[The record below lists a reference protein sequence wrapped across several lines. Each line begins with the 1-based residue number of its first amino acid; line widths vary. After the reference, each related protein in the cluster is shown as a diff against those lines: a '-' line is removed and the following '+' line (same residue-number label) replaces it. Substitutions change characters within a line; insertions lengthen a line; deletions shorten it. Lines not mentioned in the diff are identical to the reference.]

1 MRGPKAF
8 KYASHTR
15 HVRTILKPREIIDRR
30 AVAAALQTIARGEG
44 SDSARRAAFLECL
57 KAVIK
62 AGDDEIRQ
70 RLDGS
75 KHTGNDCVAER
86 SFLMDQVIRILFDHA
101 LDHLVR
107 RGVPTTGERI
117 AVLAIGGYG
126 RGELAPMS
134 DVDLLFLLP
143 YKETPFTEQLVE
155 FILYSLWDVGLK
167 VGQAV
172 RSIDENIV
180 HAKADV
186 VVRTSL
192 LDARWIWGDQDLA
205 AEFKAR
211 FQKDIVDGSG
221 AQFVQAKLAE
231 RDARHEKTGD
241 SRYRLEPNVKDDKGG
256 LRDLHTLYWIARYL
270 YGVSDVRR
278 LADMNVIDDDAA
290 GRFAKAHEFLNTVR
304 CHLHYI
310 SGRGDNRLTFDLQ
323 REIARKMNFADRA
336 GSTATERFMRYY
348 FLIARDVGDLTR
360 VFITMLEE
368 KGRRKPLLR
377 LPSALRRR
385 KIGGFV
391 VDGGRIALTE
401 DDIDAKPMRLLQ
413 IFRVAQ
419 QNNLD
424 FQPDALRLIGRH
436 AKRVTALRNHE
447 AANAV
452 FMDILTEPLGAE
464 NTLRTMSEAGVFGRF
479 VPDFARV
486 VAQMQYDM
494 YHVYTTDEHTIRAIG
509 ILNRIEQGKLKDQL
523 PVASDVI
530 HKVQSRRALYVA
542 VMLHDIAKGRGGDHS
557 DIGADIALDL
567 CPRLGLTGEETES
580 VSWLVRH
587 HLLMSNTAFKRDL
600 DDPQTITAFCDAV
613 QSPERL
619 RLLLVLTCA
628 DIRAVGPNVWNNWKA
643 TLLRELYHRADEY
656 MSGAQNTASR
666 DVRVAACRQALW
678 ERLSDWPEEDRET
691 FVASASPAYLVT
703 YDLETQDRHM
713 RFIRAAEAKKQN
725 VAVSFAV
732 ENKRDVTSMLIYTPD
747 HPGLFAKIAGALALS
762 GVSIV
767 DAKIL
772 TLSNGMALD
781 TFYIQDY
788 DGATLAQESRLDR
801 IEARVI
807 QALEGRIRLTQELAR
822 TAVLRIPSR
831 ASAMEV
837 PPRVFIDNTASK
849 VCTVI
854 EINGHDRPGFLYDVT
869 KTLTDLGLQIA
880 SAHISTYGERVVD
893 VFYVKDVFGM
903 RVEND
908 TKLRQ
913 IRDALGKAI
922 GVAAS
927 DVSVQAPVRREVV
940 TATAAE

>member
-1 MRGPKAF
+1 M
-8 KYASHTR
+8 
-15 HVRTILKPREIIDRR
+15 RTILKPRDIIDRR
-30 AVAAALQTIARGEG
+30 AVAAALDAIAK
-44 SDSARRAAFLECL
+44 SDEPDTVRRAKFLDAL
-57 KAVIK
+57 KAALK
-62 AGDDEIRQ
+62 SGDDEIRR
-70 RLDGS
+70 RLEGG
-75 KHTGNDCVAER
+75 KHAGTDCVSER
-86 SFLMDQVIRILFDHA
+86 SFLMDQIIRVLFDHA
-101 LDHLVR
+101 IDHLIR

-126 RGELAPMS
+126 RGELAPLS
-134 DVDLLFLLP
+134 DIDLLFLLP
-143 YKETPFTEQLVE
+143 YKETPFSEQLVE
-155 FILYSLWDVGLK
+155 FILYSLWDAGLK

-172 RSIDENIV
+172 RSIDENIL

-186 VVRTSL
+186 TVRTSL
-192 LDARWIWGDQDLA
+192 LDARWIWGDQALA
-205 AEFKAR
+205 AELKAR

-256 LRDLHTLYWIARYL
+256 LRDLHTLYWIAKYL

-278 LADMNVIDDDAA
+278 LADLGLIDDDAA
-290 GRFAKAHEFLNTVR
+290 ARFAKAHEFLNTVR
-304 CHLHYI
+304 CHLHYL
-310 SGRGDNRLTFDLQ
+310 SGRPDNRLTFDLQ
-323 REIARKMNFADRA
+323 REIATKMNFADRA
-336 GSTATERFMRYY
+336 GSVATERFMRYY

-377 LPSALRRR
+377 LPTALRRR
-385 KIGGFV
+385 KISGFV
-391 VDGGRIALTE
+391 VEGGRISLNE
-401 DDIDAKPMRLLQ
+401 DDIATKPIKLLQ
-413 IFRVAQ
+413 IFRTAQ
-419 QNNLD
+419 VHKLD
-424 FQPDALRLIGRH
+424 FQPDALRLIARH
-436 AKRVTALRNHE
+436 AKRAATLRNHE
-447 AANAV
+447 DANAI
-452 FMDILTEPLGAE
+452 FMDILTDPQGSE
-464 NTLRTMSEAGVFGRF
+464 NTLRLMNEAGVFGRF
-479 VPDFARV
+479 IPDFARV

-494 YHVYTTDEHTIRAIG
+494 YHVYTTDEHTIRAVG
-509 ILNRIEQGKLKDQL
+509 ILNRIEQGKLTEQL
-523 PVASDVI
+523 PIASDVI

-557 DIGADIALDL
+557 DLGADIALEL

-600 DDPQTITAFCDAV
+600 DDPQTIATFADAV

-656 MSGAQNTASR
+656 MSGAQNTATR
-666 DVRVAACRQALW
+666 DVRVAASRQALLN
-678 ERLSDWPEEDRET
+678 RLVDWPDDVRES
-691 FVASASPAYLVT
+691 FVASASPAYLLG
-703 YDLETQDRHM
+703 YDIETQERHM
-713 RFIRAAEAKKQN
+713 RFIRAAEDNAQTI
-725 VAVSFAV
+725 AVSFAV
-732 ENKRDVTSMLIYTPD
+732 ENKRDVTSMLVYTPD
-747 HPGLFAKIAGALALS
+747 HPGLFAKIAGTLALS
-762 GVSIV
+762 GASIV

-788 DGATLAQESRLDR
+788 DGDTIVQNERLER
-801 IEARVI
+801 IKARVI
-807 QALEGRIRLTQELAR
+807 QALEGRIKLNQELAR
-822 TAVLRIPSR
+822 TAVLRVPMR
-831 ASAMEV
+831 AKAMEV

-849 VCTVI
+849 VCTVV

-869 KTLTDLGLQIA
+869 KTLTDLGLQIS

-893 VFYVKDVFGM
+893 VFYVKDIFGM
-903 RVEND
+903 RVENE

-913 IRDALGKAI
+913 IRDALGKTI
-922 GVAAS
+922 GVAAG
-927 DVSVQAPVRREVV
+927 DVSVQAPARREAV